1 MPSIY
6 TSFMSADIVN
16 QGDEI
21 ISVGQLNQQAK
32 TLLENQFRGVSVIG
46 EISNMARPSSG
57 HIYFTLK
64 DEDGAIRCAMFRN
77 QNLRLNFEPQNGDQ
91 CILKGQVS
99 LYAPR
104 GDYQLIVSSM
114 QPAGAGNL
122 MHQFEEL
129 KKKLDAEGL
138 FAQEIKKQLPKQP
151 KHIGVI
157 TSESTAAF
165 QDILTTIQ
173 RRAPVSQVSLIPA
186 TVQGDTAPKTL
197 IEALQSTLNY
207 NNLNPDNA
215 FDVILICRGG
225 GSIEDLWAFNNESL
239 AREIFDF
246 PLPIISG
253 VGHEID
259 FTIVDF
265 VADLRAPTPTAA
277 AELVTEYYFQLNDR
291 LEEWKASL
299 GYLVQSRLTE
309 KSQTLLFKSQ
319 NLKSPL
325 TMLKEQ
331 SQSLDNIEMR
341 LANTVQ
347 GIMSNAKQNFQL
359 ATSQIYQSS
368 TLQRFEN
375 YEDRIKTN
383 LRSLNFQI
391 KNLIDKKK
399 LMLESITTNLK
410 AISPLAVLDRGYA
423 IVMNENGQ
431 ALKSSKDIK
440 VGDTVTTRLGDGG
453 FTSNVSKKD

>member
-1 MPSIY
+1 
-6 TSFMSADIVN
+6 MSADIVN

-347 GIMSNAKQNFQL
+347 GMISNAKQNFQL

-399 LMLESITTNLK
+399 LMLESISTNLN

>member
-1 MPSIY
+1 
-6 TSFMSADIVN
+6 MSADIVN

-347 GIMSNAKQNFQL
+347 GIISNAKQNFQL

-383 LRSLNFQI
+383 LRSLNFQM

>member
-1 MPSIY
+1 MC
-6 TSFMSADIVN
+6 ADIVEH
-16 QGDEI
+16 GDEI

-32 TLLENQFRGVSVIG
+32 KLLENQFRGVSVIG
-46 EISNMARPSSG
+46 EISNIARPSSG

-77 QNLRLNFEPQNGDQ
+77 QNLRLNFDPQNGDQ

-138 FAQEIKKQLPKQP
+138 FAQEIKKQIPLHP

-173 RRAPVSQVSLIPA
+173 RRAPISQVSLIPSM
-186 TVQGDTAPKTL
+186 VQGDTAPKTL
-197 IEALQSTLNY
+197 IEALQSTLNF
-207 NNLNPDNA
+207 NNLNPKNA

-239 AREIFDF
+239 AREIFDY

-259 FTIVDF
+259 FTITDF

-277 AELVTEYYFQLNDR
+277 AELVTEYYFQLEDK
-291 LEEWKASL
+291 LEEWIASL
-299 GYLVQSRLTE
+299 NYLIQARLTE
-309 KSQTLLFKSQ
+309 KSQAILFASQ

-331 SQSLDNIEMR
+331 SQSLDNVEIR
-341 LANTVQ
+341 LAAITWS
-347 GIMSNAKQNFQL
+347 IMSGAKQNLQL
-359 ATSQIYQSS
+359 AAAQIYQSS
-368 TLQRFEN
+368 ALERFGKH
-375 YEDRIKTN
+375 EDRLKNN
-383 LRSLNFQI
+383 LNSLNSQI

-399 LMLESITTNLK
+399 LMLASINSNLK
-410 AISPLAVLDRGYA
+410 AINPLAVLDRGYA
-423 IVMNENGQ
+423 IVMNKNGQ
-431 ALKSSKDIK
+431 ALKSSKDLK
-440 VGDTVTTRLGDGG
+440 VGDVVTTRLAEGG
-453 FTSNVSKKD
+453 FSSNVSKKD

>member
-1 MPSIY
+1 MC
-6 TSFMSADIVN
+6 ADIVEH
-16 QGDEI
+16 GDEI

-32 TLLENQFRGVSVIG
+32 KLLENQFRGVSVIG
-46 EISNMARPSSG
+46 EISNIARPSSG

-77 QNLRLNFEPQNGDQ
+77 QNLRLNFDPQNGDQ

-138 FAQEIKKQLPKQP
+138 FAQEIKKQIPLHP

-173 RRAPVSQVSLIPA
+173 RRAPISQVSLIPSM
-186 TVQGDTAPKTL
+186 VQGDTAPKTL
-197 IEALQSTLNY
+197 IEALQSTLNF
-207 NNLNPDNA
+207 NNLNPKNA

-239 AREIFDF
+239 AREIFDY

-253 VGHEID
+253 IGHEID
-259 FTIVDF
+259 FTITDF

-277 AELVTEYYFQLNDR
+277 AELVTEYYFQLEDK
-291 LEEWKASL
+291 LEEWIASL
-299 GYLVQSRLTE
+299 NYLIQARLTE
-309 KSQTLLFKSQ
+309 KSQAILFASQ

-331 SQSLDNIEMR
+331 SQSLDNVEIR
-341 LANTVQ
+341 LAAITQ
-347 GIMSNAKQNFQL
+347 SIMSGAKQNLQL
-359 ATSQIYQSS
+359 AAAQIYQSS
-368 TLQRFEN
+368 ALERFGKH
-375 YEDRIKTN
+375 EDRLKNN
-383 LRSLNFQI
+383 LNSLNSQI

-399 LMLESITTNLK
+399 LMLASINSNLK
-410 AISPLAVLDRGYA
+410 AINPLAVLDRGYA
-423 IVMNENGQ
+423 IVMNKNGQ
-431 ALKSSKDIK
+431 ALKSSKDLK
-440 VGDTVTTRLGDGG
+440 VGDVVTTRLAEGG
-453 FTSNVSKKD
+453 FSSNVSKKD

>member
-1 MPSIY
+1 MC
-6 TSFMSADIVN
+6 ADIVN

-129 KKKLDAEGL
+129 KKKLDSEGL
-138 FAQEIKKQLPKQP
+138 FAQEIKKQIPKQP

-347 GIMSNAKQNFQL
+347 GIISNAKQNFQL

-383 LRSLNFQI
+383 LKSLNFQM

>member
-1 MPSIY
+1 
-6 TSFMSADIVN
+6 MSADIVN

-197 IEALQSTLNY
+197 IAALQSTLNY

-347 GIMSNAKQNFQL
+347 GIISNAKQNFQL

-383 LRSLNFQI
+383 LRSLNFQM

-399 LMLESITTNLK
+399 SMLESITTNLN

>member
-1 MPSIY
+1 M
-6 TSFMSADIVN
+6 
-16 QGDEI
+16 
-21 ISVGQLNQQAK
+21 
-32 TLLENQFRGVSVIG
+32 
-46 EISNMARPSSG
+46 
-57 HIYFTLK
+57 
-64 DEDGAIRCAMFRN
+64 
-77 QNLRLNFEPQNGDQ
+77 
-91 CILKGQVS
+91 
-99 LYAPR
+99 
-104 GDYQLIVSSM
+104 
-114 QPAGAGNL
+114 
-122 MHQFEEL
+122 
-129 KKKLDAEGL
+129 
-138 FAQEIKKQLPKQP
+138 
-151 KHIGVI
+151 
-157 TSESTAAF
+157 
-165 QDILTTIQ
+165 
-173 RRAPVSQVSLIPA
+173 
-186 TVQGDTAPKTL
+186 QGDTAPKTL

-225 GSIEDLWAFNNESL
+225 GSIEDLWAFNNERL

-291 LEEWKASL
+291 LEEWKANL

-347 GIMSNAKQNFQL
+347 GIISNAKQNFQL
-359 ATSQIYQSS
+359 ATAQIYQSS
-368 TLQRFEN
+368 ALQKFGN
-375 YEDRIKTN
+375 YQDRIKTN
-383 LRSLNFQI
+383 LRSLNSQM